1 MLPHQV
7 PTVTVAEIPPDAVLI
22 DVREDDEWQA
32 GRIDGSVHVPM
43 NQLPQRLHYEPA
55 IFTSDQ
61 PLVIV
66 CAVGGRS
73 AHVTAWLLQNGIDAV
88 NLEGGISAWMS
99 AGRAITS
106 GVA

>member
-7 PTVTVAEIPPDAVLI
+7 PTITVAEIPEGAILV
-22 DVREDDEWQA
+22 DVREDDEWAA

-43 NQLPQRLHYEPA
+43 NTVPQRLNYEPTT
-55 IFTSDQ
+55 FESEQ

-73 AHVTAWLLQNGIDAV
+73 EHVTAWLLQNGVDAV

-99 AGRAITS
+99 AGKPIVS
-106 GVA
+106 G

>member
-1 MLPHQV
+1 MQPHQV
-7 PTVTVAEIPPDAVLI
+7 PTVTVAEIPADAVLI
-22 DVREDDEWQA
+22 DVREDDEWVA

-43 NQLPQRLHYEPA
+43 NQVPQRLHYEPA
-55 IFTSDQ
+55 TFTSDQ

-66 CAVGGRS
+66 CSVGGRS

-99 AGRAITS
+99 AGKPISS